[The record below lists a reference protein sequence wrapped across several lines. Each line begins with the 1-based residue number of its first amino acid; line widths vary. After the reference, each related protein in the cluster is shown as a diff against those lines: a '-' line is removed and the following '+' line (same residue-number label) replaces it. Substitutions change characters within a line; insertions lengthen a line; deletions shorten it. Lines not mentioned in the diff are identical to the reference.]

1 MKKMMLTLAIVV
13 STLSAFAGEEKV
25 SPKVLNAF
33 NNEFNT
39 AKEVE
44 WTVGSNY
51 YMATF
56 NYNDKYVFAYYTLD
70 GNLLGLSHYISPADL
85 PMVLQNSLK
94 KDYSD
99 YWVSDLF
106 EVAKNGKTEYYI
118 TLENAG
124 KKIVLQ
130 STGGNDWEEYKKIRK
145 V

>member
-1 MKKMMLTLAIVV
+1 MKKLMLTLAIAV

-25 SPKVLNAF
+25 KPEVLNAF
-33 NNEFNT
+33 KNEFNT
-39 AKEVE
+39 AKDVE

-56 NYNDKYVFAYYTLD
+56 NYNDKYVFAYYTPD
-70 GNLLGLSHYISPADL
+70 GILLGLSQYISPAQL
-85 PMVLQNSLK
+85 PMALQNSLK

-118 TLENAG
+118 TLEDAD
-124 KKIVLQ
+124 KKIVLR
-130 STGGNDWEEYKKIRK
+130 SSGSNYWEEYKKVKK